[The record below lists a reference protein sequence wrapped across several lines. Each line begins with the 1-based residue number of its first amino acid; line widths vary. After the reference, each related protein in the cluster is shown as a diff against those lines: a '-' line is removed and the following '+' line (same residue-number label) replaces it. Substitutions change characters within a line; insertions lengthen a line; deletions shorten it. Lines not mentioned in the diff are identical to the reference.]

1 MDSLASVMK
10 VGRLYFEATGDGTPF
25 GKEWYSA
32 VETIIKTYRQM
43 QQPLTPDNFTTVNYT
58 FQTLTHEPKDTSA
71 HGIGRS
77 HRWTGM
83 VRTSFLPSDD
93 SPRLPY
99 HIPGNAF
106 AVVELKGAAD
116 MLRKLPPTTEFSV
129 DAAGA
134 LASKAVELAD
144 EIHAAV
150 QKWGIIY
157 HPQTGARAYAME
169 VDGYGNSFFGD
180 DANPPSLLSLPFLG
194 YLNASDSVYK
204 ATRQLLLSNETN
216 PYFYGSGD
224 IVNGGLGGIG
234 SEDASGNAGLGHVW
248 GLSLVIRLLTIE
260 GDGAAAEAEAVATLK
275 ALVESSGGTGLMHES
290 FWYTDPSVYTRYW
303 FAMANSYLGEAI
315 LSIAEAHPSWLF
327 KE

>member
-1 MDSLASVMK
+1 MFPQVA
-10 VGRLYFEATGDGTPF
+10 RLYYDATDDATPF
-25 GKEWYSA
+25 DAQWYRAMESI
-32 VETIIKTYRQM
+32 VKTYRQM

-58 FQTLTHEPKDTSA
+58 FQTLTHEPKDTSP

-106 AVVELKGAAD
+106 AVVELKGVAA
-116 MLRKLPPTTEFSV
+116 MLRKLPPTDAFTAP
-129 DAAGA
+129 AAGA
-134 LASKAVELAD
+134 LADKAAALAN
-144 EIHAAV
+144 EIHAAIQRHGV
-150 QKWGIIY
+150 IF

-169 VDGYGNSFFGD
+169 VDGFGNSFFGD

-194 YLNASDSVYK
+194 YVNASDPVYK
-204 ATRQLLLSNETN
+204 ATRKLLLSNETN

-224 IVNGGLGGIG
+224 IVGGGLGGIG

-260 GDGAAAEAEAVATLK
+260 GDDAAAEAEAVATLK

-290 FWYTDPSVYTRYW
+290 FWYTDPVSVRAYARTRVLNEHFTFPLPKVVY
-303 FAMANSYLGEAI
+303 F
-315 LSIAEAHPSWLF
+315 
-327 KE
+327 